1 MVSPDRG
8 GNRSGERA
16 CLAPAIPS
24 RDRPAAAGHS
34 CPVTRDMPMPA
45 TTDLDHTD
53 DDNRAVGEGGVDWRG
68 PVVETIREQA
78 ELADILPELLEYV
91 TCGDDI
97 DPRHVQELIDQDP
110 VESPVRRQQRP
121 PPPHGARTARAQ
133 LRRHFAK
140 MQSLFKKSRSGCAR
154 IVLAGKWTGETPSIE
169 MARQVAFWKPLF
181 ETQV

>member
-1 MVSPDRG
+1 MLG
-8 GNRSGERA
+8 
-16 CLAPAIPS
+16 PAIPS

-45 TTDLDHTD
+45 TTDFDHTD

-97 DPRHVQELIDQDP
+97 DPRHVQELIDQDLPRLLPLLGLLPLLPP

-133 LRRHFAK
+133 RRRPFAK

-154 IVLAGKWTGETPSIE
+154 IVLAGKWTGETPVNRNSPSGGFLE
-169 MARQVAFWKPLF
+169 APF
-181 ETQV
+181 